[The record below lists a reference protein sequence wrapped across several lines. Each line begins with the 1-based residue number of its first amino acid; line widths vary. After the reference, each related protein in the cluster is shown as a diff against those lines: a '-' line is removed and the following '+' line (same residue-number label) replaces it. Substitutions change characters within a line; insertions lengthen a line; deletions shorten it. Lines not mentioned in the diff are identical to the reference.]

1 MKILLL
7 GEFSAFHSNLKEGL
21 LAQGHDVTIASSGDG
36 WKKINSD
43 LTIGTSKK
51 GLLGK
56 LESLINLAKALPR
69 LKGYDVVQF
78 IDPVLFPKFLGINI
92 AVVKFIFRNN
102 KKTFLVAAGATN
114 KISAIADFSQN
125 RFKYPQLYQ
134 QVKKLNPDMWSQTE
148 KGRHY
153 NAFFLEGINGVI
165 PIMHEYA
172 QGFRDI
178 NYPKLCPTIPIPM
191 NIEKIQYKENIIR
204 DKIVFFHGLNRE
216 GMKGTP
222 LISKAME
229 KLEKNYPNE
238 VKCIIDG
245 RMPLEEYLSFLET
258 VNVVIDQV
266 YSVSVGVNGV
276 YNLAMGKVVVGGGEP
291 EFLSEFNLTK
301 SPLLPIK
308 PEVEN
313 IYQQLEWLVKNK
325 SEIPNMGVES
335 RKLSEALHDYKTVA
349 CKYIETWGEY

>member
-21 LAQGHDVTIASSGDG
+21 LSQGHDVTIASSGDG

-43 LTIGTSKK
+43 LKIGTSRK

-56 LESLINLAKALPR
+56 LESLINLAKVLPR

-78 IDPVLFPKFLGINI
+78 IDPVLFPKFLGINQAI
-92 AVVKFIFRNN
+92 VKFIFRNN
-102 KKTFLVAAGATN
+102 KKIFLVAAGATN

-134 QVKKLNPDMWSQTE
+134 QVKKTNPDMWSQTD

-153 NAFFLEGINGVI
+153 NDFFLEGINGVI
-165 PIMHEYA
+165 PIMFEYA

-178 NYPKLCPTIPIPM
+178 NYPKLCPTLPIPM
-191 NIEKIQYKENIIR
+191 NIEKIQYKENIIG
-204 DKIVFFHGLNRE
+204 DKIVLFHGLNRE

-229 KLEKNYPNE
+229 KLEQNYPDD

-245 RMPLEEYLSFLET
+245 RMPLEEYLSFLEK
-258 VNVVIDQV
+258 VNVVIDQA

-291 EFLSEFNLTK
+291 EFLREFNLSK

-308 PEVEN
+308 PDVEN

-325 SEIPNMGVES
+325 NEIFNMGVES
-335 RKLSEALHDYKTVA
+335 RNFTEALHDYKQVA
-349 CKYIETWGEY
+349 CKYLETWNKY

>member
-21 LAQGHDVTIASSGDG
+21 LSQGHEVTIASSGDG

-43 LTIGTSKK
+43 IKIGTNRK
-51 GLLGK
+51 GVLGK
-56 LESLINLAKALPR
+56 LDSLVNLVKALPK

-78 IDPVLFPKFLGINI
+78 IDPVLFPKFLGINKAI
-92 AVVKFIFRNN
+92 VKFIFSNN
-102 KKTFLVAAGATN
+102 RKIFLVAAGATS
-114 KISAIADFSQN
+114 KISVIADFSQN

-134 QVKKLNPDMWSQTE
+134 EIKKINPDMWSQTQ

-153 NAFFLEGINGVI
+153 NTFFLENINGVI

-191 NIEKIQYKENIIR
+191 NIETIKYKENIIR

-222 LISKAME
+222 LISKAMK
-229 KLEKNYPNE
+229 KLEKTYPNE

-245 RMPLEEYLSFLET
+245 RMPLEKYLCFLET
-258 VNVVIDQV
+258 VNVVIDQA

-291 EFLSEFNLTK
+291 EFLSEFNLSE
-301 SPLLPIK
+301 SPLMPIK
-308 PEVEN
+308 PDFEN

-325 SEIPNMGVES
+325 NKITNMGLES
-335 RKLSEALHDYKTVA
+335 RKFSEALHDYKKVA
-349 CKYIETWGEY
+349 SQYIDAWSKY